1 MGKLTW
7 FPLPFGL
14 FVVVVNFFAVRD
26 VNGRLPAGPVEAN
39 EHLVPQAIDAF
50 IPFAQGRIALLG
62 AFFIAATLLFGLVEF
77 GLSRRPAGLMLGTG
91 FLSAAYMAAMPV
103 VYVLNPVTGYNEE
116 FLDPPGGYATM
127 PFDMGALSPPW
138 YLPLL
143 GLILATAA
151 IAQLLAVRGVVRR
164 DTVLPPSSPW
174 NAWLLL
180 LPLAF
185 LLAFAA
191 ANLVSDRIARTAAPP
206 GSFWEADFA
215 LDLMLQVCAF
225 AVVPA
230 AGLALHGILLRRHG
244 LRPRSLLIVGV
255 FTVVYLLTLPLVAL
269 GNLQMYSNEQ
279 SGFSEHL
286 PGWREEVTTGIL
298 LAAALVQ
305 LAAFPLL
312 ARRGKS
318 QMTGAEPAGAAA
330 GK

>member
-14 FVVVVNFFAVRD
+14 IVVVVNFFAVRD
-26 VNGRLPAGPVEAN
+26 VNGRLPAAPVEVN
-39 EHLVPQAIDAF
+39 EDVAPQAIAAF

-62 AFFIAATLLFGLVEF
+62 ACFIAATLLFGLVEF
-77 GLSRRPAGLMLGTG
+77 GLSRRPAGLVLGTG

-103 VYVLNPVTGYNEE
+103 VYVLNPVTGYDEL
-116 FLDPPGGYATM
+116 FPVPSGGYATM

-143 GLILATAA
+143 GLVLAAAA
-151 IAQLLAVRGVVRR
+151 IAQLLAVRGIVRR
-164 DTVLPPSSPW
+164 DAVLPLSPW
-174 NAWLLL
+174 SAWLLL

-191 ANLVSDRIARTAAPP
+191 ANLVSDRIARATAPP

-255 FTVVYLLTLPLVAL
+255 FTVVYLLTLLLVAL

-298 LAAALVQ
+298 GAAALVQ
-305 LAAFPLL
+305 LAALPLL
-312 ARRGKS
+312 ARHGKT
-318 QMTGAEPAGAAA
+318 QMTGAEPG
-330 GK
+330 G

>member
-14 FVVVVNFFAVRD
+14 VVVVVNFFAVRD
-26 VNGRLPAGPVEAN
+26 VKGRLPAAPVEVN
-39 EHLVPQAIDAF
+39 EDVAPQAIAAF

-62 AFFIAATLLFGLVEF
+62 ACFIAATLLFGLVEF
-77 GLSRRPAGLMLGTG
+77 GLSRRPAGLVLGTG

-103 VYVLNPVTGYNEE
+103 VYVLNPVTGYDEL
-116 FLDPPGGYATM
+116 FPVPSGGYATM

-143 GLILATAA
+143 GLVLAAAA
-151 IAQLLAVRGVVRR
+151 IAQLLAVRGIVRR
-164 DTVLPPSSPW
+164 DAVLPLSSW
-174 NAWLLL
+174 SAWLLL

-191 ANLVSDRIARTAAPP
+191 ANLVSDRIARATAPP

-255 FTVVYLLTLPLVAL
+255 FTVVYLLTLLLVAL

-298 LAAALVQ
+298 GAAALVQ
-305 LAAFPLL
+305 LAALPLL
-312 ARRGKS
+312 ARHGKT
-318 QMTGAEPAGAAA
+318 QMTGAEPG
-330 GK
+330 G